1 MSTTD
6 SSPST
11 DPEIAQRQ
19 QWLRVLSHAPA
30 DALERHVRPVLADHR
45 FEWLRAPE
53 LGLVM
58 LRARIGNTG
67 DRFNVGEAT
76 VTRCVR
82 RLCTPGLPAAAGV
95 GVVLGRDASRAESI
109 AGIEALMQLVQCR
122 DTLHRQV
129 IEPLQTVIRFERQRS
144 AAATEASRVQFYT
157 LQAEV
162 SP

>member
-1 MSTTD
+1 MSNTE
-6 SSPST
+6 SSTFT
-11 DPEIAQRQ
+11 DPEVAARQ
-19 QWLRVLSHAPA
+19 HWLRVLAQAPA

-82 RLCTPGLPAAAGV
+82 RLCTPGLPPTAGV
-95 GVVLGRDASRAESI
+95 GVVLGRNTRRAESI
-109 AGIEALMQLVQCR
+109 AGIDALMQLAACR
-122 DTLHRQV
+122 DSLQREV
-129 IEPLQTVIRFERQRS
+129 IDPLQHITRLERQH
-144 AAATEASRVQFYT
+144 AAAAAQASRVRFYT